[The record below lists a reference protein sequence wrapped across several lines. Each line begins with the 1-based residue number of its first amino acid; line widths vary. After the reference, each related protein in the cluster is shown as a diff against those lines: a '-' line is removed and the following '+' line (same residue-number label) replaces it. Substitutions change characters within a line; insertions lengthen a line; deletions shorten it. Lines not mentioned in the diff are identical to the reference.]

1 MDNLSKIP
9 NPLMRDLE
17 DSLRRL
23 SKIDP
28 PKRFVKEAKN
38 RLLSQIQ
45 FVENENWFKAALRRM
60 GIVIPP
66 APFVSQA
73 RYRLIERIAAAKEP
87 FVFWLINLKRVT
99 ASVLVMAIAVTATL
113 FFVEGGQ
120 VVNASEESYLEVL
133 AGQVTLKHADLLAWD
148 DVNARTEIAS
158 GDLIRLKDGA
168 EAVVHFFDDS
178 ELRLTGNSLA
188 LINQLAVSPT
198 YPRQGIIEVS
208 LHEGN
213 AWVQTLNVDDGHAR
227 FTLVTRDAVF
237 GALNSTFTVQTSPN
251 QPTVARVLR
260 NDVEVGPLQADTR
273 EAVYHSVLTTNQK
286 ATVFAGENSAR
297 PRLDVSNL
305 EDADRTDVWVQN
317 NLQKDHN
324 HLVALRDRDLNIIR
338 QAAGSLPGEMLYPVK
353 QVRERLQ
360 LALSF
365 GESDITKTQIDIAN
379 QRLNEAIVLL
389 QNGEQQKASEAL
401 MAYQNLAREIA
412 KTENQAPDAVT
423 FKLVLPYKKSLVAA
437 LPGDVPV
444 TMVKEALS
452 QTEELL
458 ISDPIEKEKA
468 RLANSVGR
476 LRDITAMVDAG
487 DIAAAKE
494 ALTHYT
500 LVDTS
505 VLDEASKLTDE
516 VAKKEV
522 FDSVLALRNSEL
534 ELINTVSSKLSNVA
548 QGDEQFAA
556 MLESAATAAKGEV
569 EKTVAFIGPLM
580 PELVA
585 DAMPRLT
592 PEEVRLQ
599 LFMDKL
605 AIYKTPQAQKNQLN
619 KLLKQEGIGPHD
631 VDFLLTL
638 RGKLDGPAHDLLSS
652 RILQL
657 ESKADRLNGKAVKG
671 RIERAKRMR
680 AN

>member
-1 MDNLSKIP
+1 
-9 NPLMRDLE
+9 MRDLE
-17 DSLRRL
+17 DALHRL
-23 SKIDP
+23 SNIAP
-28 PKRFVKEAKN
+28 PKRFIKEAKN
-38 RLLSQIQ
+38 RLLNQIQ
-45 FVENENWFKAALRRM
+45 LIENENWFKAALRRL

-73 RYRLIERIAAAKEP
+73 RFRLMERVVAAKEP

-99 ASVLVMAIAVTATL
+99 ASVLIMAIAVTATL
-113 FFVEGGQ
+113 FFVERGQ
-120 VVNASEESYLEVL
+120 VVNAAEESYLEVL
-133 AGQVTLKHADLLAWD
+133 AGQVTLKHADLLIWD
-148 DVNARTEIAS
+148 DVTIRTEVTS
-158 GDLIRLKDGA
+158 GDLIRLRDGA
-168 EAVVHFFDDS
+168 EAVIHFFDDS
-178 ELRLTGNSLA
+178 ELRLSGNSLA

-208 LHEGN
+208 LHEGK

-237 GALNSTFTVQTSPN
+237 GALNSTFSVQAFLD
-251 QPTVARVLR
+251 QPTVARTFR
-260 NDVEVGPLQADTR
+260 NDVEVSPLQADTR
-273 EAVYHSVLTTNQK
+273 EAVYHSILLPNQK
-286 ATVFAGENSAR
+286 ATVSAGENSAR
-297 PRLDVSNL
+297 PRLLVSNL
-305 EDADRTDVWVQN
+305 EDADKTDTWVQD
-317 NLQKDHN
+317 NLQKDHD
-324 HLVALRDRDLNIIR
+324 HLVALRERDLNVIR
-338 QAAGSLPGEMLYPVK
+338 EAAGSLPGEMLYPIK
-353 QVRERLQ
+353 QVQERLR

-365 GESDITKTQIDIAN
+365 SESEITSTQIEMAN
-379 QRLNEAIVLL
+379 RRLSEAITLS

-401 MAYQNLAREIA
+401 MAYQSLAREIA
-412 KTENQAPDAVT
+412 KAENQAPETAT
-423 FKLVLPYKKSLVAA
+423 FKLVLPYRKSLVAA

-444 TMVKEALS
+444 VMVKEALS

-468 RLANSVGR
+468 RLANSVDR
-476 LRDITAMVDAG
+476 LRDISSLVDAG

-494 ALTHYT
+494 ALTHYA
-500 LVDTS
+500 LVDTT

-534 ELINTVSSKLSNVA
+534 ELISAVASKLGNTT

-556 MLESAATAAKGEV
+556 MLASATTAAKSEV
-569 EKTVAFIGPLM
+569 DKTVAFIGPII

-585 DAMPRLT
+585 NATPRLT
-592 PEEVRLQ
+592 PEEIRLK

-605 AIYKTPQAQKNQLN
+605 AIYKTVQGQKNQLT
-619 KLLKQEGIGPHD
+619 KLLKQEDIGPHD

-638 RGKLDGPAHDLLSS
+638 RDKFDGPARDLLSS

-657 ESKADRLNGKAVKG
+657 ESKADRLKGKAVKG
-671 RIERAKRMR
+671 KIERAKRLLR
-680 AN
+680 GN